1 MATLTT
7 RLERAERAVG
17 RRRAAAERLSQ
28 LPPDP
33 VLLARAAGIAPDPWQ
48 VRLLQ
53 STAPRILL
61 NCSRQSGKSTTT
73 AVLATH
79 TALYRP
85 RSLILLLSRA
95 ERQSEELFRKCMDV
109 YRALGKPVHAES
121 ERVLG
126 LELGNGSRII
136 ALPGKE
142 DTVRSFSGVALLAVD
157 EASRVPDQLYYSIR
171 PMLAV
176 SGGRLV
182 VLSTPFGKRGF
193 FHKEWT
199 EGEGWERFEVPATM
213 CPRISP
219 EFLAEE
225 RRALPP
231 WWYQQEYECRFGETA
246 DQLFSYE
253 DIQASV
259 SAEVAPLFAN

>member
-1 MATLTT
+1 VSVAAGIKRLATSVR
-7 RLERAERAVG
+7 RLE
-17 RRRAAAERLSQ
+17 AARSPLAAL
-28 LPPDP
+28 DP
-33 VLLARAAGIAPDPWQ
+33 VMLARAAGIDPDPWQ

-85 RSLILLLSRA
+85 RSLVLLLSRA

-109 YRALGKPVHAES
+109 YRALGKPVRAES

-157 EASRVPDQLYYSIR
+157 EASRVPDPLYYSIR

-219 EFLAEE
+219 AFLAEE
-225 RRALPP
+225 RRTLPP
-231 WWYQQEYECRFGETA
+231 WWYQQEYDCRFGETV

-253 DIQASV
+253 DVAASL
-259 SAEVAPLFAN
+259 SDEVLPLFAS